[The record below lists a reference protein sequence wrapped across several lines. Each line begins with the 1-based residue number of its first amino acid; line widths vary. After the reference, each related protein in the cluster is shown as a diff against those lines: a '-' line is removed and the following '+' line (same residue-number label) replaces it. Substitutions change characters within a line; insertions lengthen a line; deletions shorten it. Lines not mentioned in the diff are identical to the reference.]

1 MQTTEERL
9 ARLADR
15 LDIQEVLYCYA
26 RGVDRRDWDLVRSV
40 YHVDAHDDHGN
51 YKGNVDGFIEN
62 LKKRHAFIEQ
72 SMHVVTNCIIEFDGP
87 DSAVVESYYITY
99 QRLLPG
105 AGQFRLNYL
114 SRETLLD
121 DEAMQGQAIG
131 RYVDRITRRDGVW
144 RIAERTVVFEVYRGQ
159 PTVPGGGLK
168 PNWVTPNRDG
178 DDALDRARAQAGL
191 GKKRT
196 PEA

>member
-1 MQTTEERL
+1 MQSTEERL

-15 LDIQEVLYCYA
+15 LDIQETLHRYA
-26 RGVDRRDWDLVRSV
+26 RGVDRKDWDLVRSV
-40 YHVDAHDDHGN
+40 YHADAHDDHGN
-51 YKGNVDGFIEN
+51 YKGDVEGFIEN

-72 SMHVVTNCIIEFDGP
+72 SMHIVTNCVIEFDGP

-114 SRETLLD
+114 SREPLAD

-131 RYVDRITRRDGVW
+131 RYVDRFERRDGSW
-144 RIAERTVVFEVYRGQ
+144 RIAHRIVVFEVYRGT

-168 PNWVTPNRDG
+168 PNWVKPSRDG
-178 DDALDRARAQAGL
+178 EDAIDQLRAKTGL
-191 GKKRT
+191 AKTRS
-196 PEA
+196 P